1 MFLGTYEHTLDAK
14 GRLVMPR
21 KFRAKLEDGCY
32 VTPGQEGCL
41 TVWTPDAFQ
50 KEYQRVTNLPST
62 DRDGRLYRR
71 TFLGAGTEVT
81 PDKQGRVP
89 ISEALRQG
97 AQLDR
102 DVTVL
107 GQGEVVEVWATEVWA
122 GEKEISGE
130 YFQNIEDPIGT
141 GGEEL

>member
-50 KEYQRVTNLPST
+50 REYQRVTNLPST

-89 ISEALRQG
+89 ISEALRQW
-97 AQLDR
+97 AQLEK

>member
-14 GRLVMPR
+14 GRLVIPR

-41 TVWTPDAFQ
+41 TVWTPDAFA

-62 DRDGRLYRR
+62 DREGRKYRR

-89 ISEALRQG
+89 ISDALRDW
-97 AQLDR
+97 AQLDKE
-102 DVTVL
+102 VTVL
-107 GQGEVVEVWATEVWA
+107 GQGEVVEVWATEVWL
-122 GEKEISGE
+122 GEKEVSGE
-130 YFQNIEDPIGT
+130 YFQNVEVPLGT

>member
-89 ISEALRQG
+89 ISEALRQW
-97 AQLDR
+97 AQLDK

>member
-89 ISEALRQG
+89 ISEALRQW
-97 AQLDR
+97 AQLDKE
-102 DVTVL
+102 VTVL

-122 GEKEISGE
+122 GEKEVSGE

>member
-1 MFLGTYEHTLDAK
+1 MFLGTFEHTRDAK

-41 TVWTPDAFQ
+41 SVWTPDAFKQ
-50 KEYQRVTNLPST
+50 EYARVANLPTT
-62 DRDGRLYRR
+62 DREGRMFRR
-71 TFLGAGTEVT
+71 IFLGAGTEVV

-89 ISEALRQG
+89 LSEALRDW
-97 AQLDR
+97 AQLDKG
-102 DVTVL
+102 VTLL
-107 GQGEVVEVWATEVWA
+107 GQGEFVEVWATEVWL
-122 GEKEISGE
+122 GEKEVAGE
-130 YFQNIEDPIGT
+130 YFQNVGKPIGT

>member
-89 ISEALRQG
+89 ISEALRQW
-97 AQLDR
+97 AQLDK

-107 GQGEVVEVWATEVWA
+107 GQGEVVEVWATVVWA